1 MIMRYLG
8 RIAGDGVLLRDGE
21 AIARAS
27 YDFEGFAG
35 PRGDNLCS
43 GEIILT
49 RSVLESVF
57 RTSGVQLR
65 TDAGRLLDLK
75 FSDKLLGRSEVVARV
90 DVTGDLPGSQAE
102 WRSGA
107 TSGPIPTTSMA

>member
-1 MIMRYLG
+1 MRYLG
-8 RIAGDGVLLRDGE
+8 RIAGDGVLLRDGQ

-43 GEIILT
+43 GELLLT

-57 RTSGVQLR
+57 GTSGVQLR
-65 TDAGRLLDLK
+65 TDDGRLLDLR
-75 FSDKLLGRSEVVARV
+75 FSDKALGRAAVVAQV
-90 DVTGDLPGSQAE
+90 EVTGQLPGSQAE
-102 WRSGA
+102 WRSGSRA
-107 TSGPIPTTSMA
+107 GPNPTASVA

>member
-1 MIMRYLG
+1 MRYLG
-8 RIAGDGVLLRDGE
+8 RIAGDGVLLRDGQ

-49 RSVLESVF
+49 RTALESVF
-57 RTSGVQLR
+57 GAAGVQLR
-65 TDAGRLLDLK
+65 TDNGRLLDLR
-75 FSDKLLGRSEVVARV
+75 FSEKALGRTAVMAQVE
-90 DVTGDLPGSQAE
+90 VTGQLPGSQAE
-102 WRSGA
+102 WRSGTMAEPDSA
-107 TSGPIPTTSMA
+107 TSAA